1 MPENILLS
9 VEERMEKSIDALKQQ
24 LATISTGRANPA
36 MLDGLKASYYGAP
49 TPINQLAAISVPE
62 GNQLLIKPF
71 DKTVLS
77 DIESAIN
84 KSDLN
89 VTPQNDGEQIRI
101 MIPMLTEERRKETVK
116 RVGKAVEASKVS
128 IRNIRRDGNDSL
140 KKIEELT
147 EDQLKGY
154 QDDVQK
160 STDKYVKMIDELG
173 VAKEKDIMT
182 V

>member
-1 MPENILLS
+1 MPDNILLNA
-9 VEERMEKSIDALKQQ
+9 EDRMEKSIDSLKQQ

-36 MLDGLKASYYGAP
+36 MLNGLKANYYGAP

-71 DKTVLS
+71 DRSVLS
-77 DIESAIN
+77 EIESVIN

-89 VTPQNDGEQIRI
+89 LSPQNDGECIRI

-116 RVGKAVEASKVS
+116 RVGKAVEATKVS
-128 IRNIRRDGNDSL
+128 IRNIRRDANDSI
-140 KKIEELT
+140 KKVDELT
-147 EDQLKGY
+147 EDQSKDY
-154 QDDVQK
+154 QDDIQK
-160 STDKYVKMIDELG
+160 STDKFVKIAEELG
-173 VAKEKDIMT
+173 NVKEKDIMT